1 MPMRTAC
8 FLLLS
13 LFSIECAAQEP
24 VIGHLAQ
31 PETLED
37 GSMEQLYED
46 IEEQTE
52 APLDLNTATRSQLEA
67 IPFLTPQ
74 QVMDIIEYRDRVKRI
89 ETTNELLL
97 IPSLERPTIELLK
110 QIVIISPQEQRQ
122 AFPLMRDILRYG
134 KSTLLADIKVPF
146 YHRQGEDSW
155 LGPSC
160 KHWLR
165 YTFRY
170 GQQVSLGL
178 AAAQDAGEPFFKGK
192 NKYGYDFYTGYL
204 LLKNIG
210 RLQNLVL
217 GRYRLRFGLGLI
229 LNNSFG
235 LGKLA
240 TMTTLMN
247 ASTRISGHNSRTEG
261 NYLQGAAGTVSLSKK
276 LDLTAF
282 VSYRKIDATLNKDST
297 TVATILTS
305 GYHRTASEMN
315 RRRNTS
321 VALVGGHLNWFSNGF
336 HVGFTGYYTSFNR
349 KLKMDKGQLYRQ
361 WYPHG
366 SDFYNL
372 SIDYGYLSRKLTI
385 SGETATDKNA
395 QVATINL
402 ISYALTPSL
411 TLLALQRYY
420 PYKYQAIYANS
431 LAEGG
436 SVNDESAVLLGGK
449 WRTWNDAVFSFY
461 SDLSY
466 FAWPKYATNGSTHRW
481 DNVIQLD
488 CDRDS
493 WTLLLRYRMKMKELK
508 SQTAPST
515 IKKFDHRARL
525 AVAYTTPTFRL
536 TTQADAAYVS
546 KETASHGYMFSETAR
561 WQHRWLKLIASAAYF
576 NTTSYDAR
584 VYSYEPGLLYTLS
597 FPAFYGEGIRSTLN
611 ARADLCSNLTLICS
625 CGYTHSFHRPL
636 TSEVPDESA
645 RGNTR
650 SDLELQL
657 RWRF

>member
-122 AFPLMRDILRYG
+122 AFPQMRDILRYG

-155 LGPSC
+155 LGPSS

-217 GRYRLRFGLGLI
+217 GRYRLRFGL
-229 LNNSFG
+229 
-235 LGKLA
+235 
-240 TMTTLMN
+240 
-247 ASTRISGHNSRTEG
+247 
-261 NYLQGAAGTVSLSKK
+261 
-276 LDLTAF
+276 
-282 VSYRKIDATLNKDST
+282 
-297 TVATILTS
+297 
-305 GYHRTASEMN
+305 
-315 RRRNTS
+315 
-321 VALVGGHLNWFSNGF
+321 
-336 HVGFTGYYTSFNR
+336 
-349 KLKMDKGQLYRQ
+349 
-361 WYPHG
+361 
-366 SDFYNL
+366 
-372 SIDYGYLSRKLTI
+372 
-385 SGETATDKNA
+385 
-395 QVATINL
+395 
-402 ISYALTPSL
+402 
-411 TLLALQRYY
+411 
-420 PYKYQAIYANS
+420 
-431 LAEGG
+431 
-436 SVNDESAVLLGGK
+436 
-449 WRTWNDAVFSFY
+449 
-461 SDLSY
+461 
-466 FAWPKYATNGSTHRW
+466 
-481 DNVIQLD
+481 
-488 CDRDS
+488 
-493 WTLLLRYRMKMKELK
+493 
-508 SQTAPST
+508 
-515 IKKFDHRARL
+515 
-525 AVAYTTPTFRL
+525 
-536 TTQADAAYVS
+536 
-546 KETASHGYMFSETAR
+546 
-561 WQHRWLKLIASAAYF
+561 
-576 NTTSYDAR
+576 
-584 VYSYEPGLLYTLS
+584 
-597 FPAFYGEGIRSTLN
+597 
-611 ARADLCSNLTLICS
+611 
-625 CGYTHSFHRPL
+625 
-636 TSEVPDESA
+636 
-645 RGNTR
+645 
-650 SDLELQL
+650 
-657 RWRF
+657 

>member
-1 MPMRTAC
+1 MRTAC

-110 QIVIISPQEQRQ
+110 QVVIISPQEQRQ
-122 AFPLMRDILRYG
+122 AFPQMRDILRYG

-170 GQQVSLGL
+170 RQQVSLGL

-204 LLKNIG
+204 LLENIG

-261 NYLQGAAGTVSLSKK
+261 NYLQGAAGRVSLSKK
-276 LDLTAF
+276 LDLTTF

-297 TVATILTS
+297 SVATILTS

-349 KLKMDKGQLYRQ
+349 KLKMDKGQLYLC
-361 WYPHG
+361 PATL
-366 SDFYNL
+366 L
-372 SIDYGYLSRKLTI
+372 SIQIPG
-385 SGETATDKNA
+385 
-395 QVATINL
+395 NL
-402 ISYALTPSL
+402 C
-411 TLLALQRYY
+411 Q
-420 PYKYQAIYANS
+420 QF
-431 LAEGG
+431 G
-436 SVNDESAVLLGGK
+436 
-449 WRTWNDAVFSFY
+449 
-461 SDLSY
+461 
-466 FAWPKYATNGSTHRW
+466 
-481 DNVIQLD
+481 
-488 CDRDS
+488 
-493 WTLLLRYRMKMKELK
+493 
-508 SQTAPST
+508 
-515 IKKFDHRARL
+515 
-525 AVAYTTPTFRL
+525 
-536 TTQADAAYVS
+536 
-546 KETASHGYMFSETAR
+546 
-561 WQHRWLKLIASAAYF
+561 
-576 NTTSYDAR
+576 
-584 VYSYEPGLLYTLS
+584 
-597 FPAFYGEGIRSTLN
+597 
-611 ARADLCSNLTLICS
+611 
-625 CGYTHSFHRPL
+625 
-636 TSEVPDESA
+636 
-645 RGNTR
+645 
-650 SDLELQL
+650 
-657 RWRF
+657 

>member
-1 MPMRTAC
+1 
-8 FLLLS
+8 
-13 LFSIECAAQEP
+13 
-24 VIGHLAQ
+24 
-31 PETLED
+31 
-37 GSMEQLYED
+37 
-46 IEEQTE
+46 
-52 APLDLNTATRSQLEA
+52 
-67 IPFLTPQ
+67 
-74 QVMDIIEYRDRVKRI
+74 
-89 ETTNELLL
+89 
-97 IPSLERPTIELLK
+97 
-110 QIVIISPQEQRQ
+110 
-122 AFPLMRDILRYG
+122 MRDILRYG

-192 NKYGYDFYTGYL
+192 QIRIRFLYRLSALEEYRATAKPRSGTLQVAFRPGTDSQQQFRFRETRHNDNAHECFHPHLRTQQPNGRQLSARRCKYGKF
-204 LLKNIG
+204 
-210 RLQNLVL
+210 V
-217 GRYRLRFGLGLI
+217 
-229 LNNSFG
+229 
-235 LGKLA
+235 
-240 TMTTLMN
+240 
-247 ASTRISGHNSRTEG
+247 E
-261 NYLQGAAGTVSLSKK
+261 K

-336 HVGFTGYYTSFNR
+336 HIGFTGYYTSFNR